1 MNSAVISIAITLGVA
16 ILPLQVTAAERSALT
31 YSAGHVHKQQHD
43 WQRHREHRR
52 EAIPHRNSYNQ
63 LGIKTDHRAVKK
75 RLAAQRLKHRRHH
88 KSIFQIPEKYLSITM
103 GATVA
108 SITTI
113 GVGIPI
119 VISMTGIIWNGWQLW
134 LCSTAFT
141 QTDHIRLL
149 LQIP

>member
-1 MNSAVISIAITLGVA
+1 MTGSVIANIDARQSPIGTHIISWGLKPIIALSKNA
-16 ILPLQVTAAERSALT
+16 LLRSPLNTGAT
-31 YSAGHVHKQQHD
+31 
-43 WQRHREHRR
+43 
-52 EAIPHRNSYNQ
+52 
-63 LGIKTDHRAVKK
+63 T
-75 RLAAQRLKHRRHH
+75 